1 MHITIV
7 EEAGFCFGVRRALEM
22 ADEAIRNAALSATLG
37 PLIHNPQV
45 VEDLQAQGVRV
56 VEQVADMRPDE
67 TLMVRTHGCS
77 PDVYELAREHGIRLL
92 DATCPFVS
100 RAQREAQRLC
110 DEGLQVFILGEPEH
124 PEARSIR
131 EHTGGRATIVETPAD
146 TDGLQI
152 GPHVGVVC
160 QTTQRIDRLTELV
173 NSLLPRTRTLTVS
186 NTICNATTQRQEA
199 SLRVAEAVD
208 VMIVVGGY
216 HSANTTRL
224 AQICSEVNARTHHI
238 ERAEQLQPQWLEGAH
253 SVGITAGASTPNSA
267 IDAVHA
273 EIRNLAGEEKAAP

>member
-1 MHITIV
+1 MHVIIV
-7 EEAGFCFGVRRALEM
+7 EEAGFCFGVRRALDM
-22 ADEAIRNAALSATLG
+22 ADDAIRKEALSATLG

-56 VEQVADMRPDE
+56 VEQVADMHPDE

-77 PDVYELAREHGIRLL
+77 PDVYEQAREHGIKLL

-110 DEGLQVFILGEPEH
+110 DEGLQVFILGEPDH

-131 EHTGGRATIVETPAD
+131 EHTGGRAAIVETPAD
-146 TDGLQI
+146 TDGMQI

-173 NSLLPRTRTLTVS
+173 AALLPRTRTLTVS

-199 SLRVAEAVD
+199 SLHVAKGVD
-208 VMIVVGGY
+208 VMVVVGGY
-216 HSANTTRL
+216 RSANTTRL
-224 AQICSEVNARTHHI
+224 AQICSEVNPRTHHI
-238 ERAEQLQPQWLEGAH
+238 ERAEQLRPEWIEGAR
-253 SVGITAGASTPNSA
+253 SVGITAGASTPNRA
-267 IDAVHA
+267 IEAVHA
-273 EIRNLAGEEKAAP
+273 AICRLAAEEHTA

>member
-1 MHITIV
+1 MHVIIV
-7 EEAGFCFGVRRALEM
+7 EEAGFCFGVRRALDM
-22 ADEAIRNAALSATLG
+22 ADDAIRKEALSATLG

-56 VEQVADMRPDE
+56 VEQVADMQPDE

-77 PDVYELAREHGIRLL
+77 PEVYEQAREQGIKLL

-100 RAQREAQRLC
+100 RAQREAERLC

-146 TDGLQI
+146 TDGMQI

-173 NSLLPRTRTLTVS
+173 AALLPRTRTLTVS

-199 SLRVAEAVD
+199 SLHVAKCVD
-208 VMIVVGGY
+208 VMVVVGGY

-224 AQICSEVNARTHHI
+224 AQICSEVNPRTYHI
-238 ERAEQLQPQWLEGAH
+238 ERAEQLRPEWTESAC
-253 SVGITAGASTPNSA
+253 SVGITAGASTPNRA
-267 IDAVHA
+267 IEAVHA
-273 EIRNLAGEEKAAP
+273 AICRLAGEEQTP